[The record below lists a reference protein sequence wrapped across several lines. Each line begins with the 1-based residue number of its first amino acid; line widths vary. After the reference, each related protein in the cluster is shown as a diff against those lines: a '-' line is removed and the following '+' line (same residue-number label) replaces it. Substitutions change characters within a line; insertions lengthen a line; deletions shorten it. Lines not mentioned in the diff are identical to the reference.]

1 MTSYDIIVVGAGH
14 AGIEAALVSARMG
27 CSTLLLTISFDTI
40 AQMSCN
46 PAIGGLAKGQ
56 LVREIDALG
65 GEMARATD
73 YSGIQ
78 FRILN
83 TGKGPAVQSPRA
95 QCDKKEYHF
104 YMRKVLEKQS
114 TLAIKEEMIE
124 SLTAETQRIQKN
136 SLWNVVGKSGIVY
149 SAQALIITTGTF
161 MKGLIHI
168 GEERFPG
175 GRINEP
181 SAENISASLRKIGLE
196 LGRLKTGT
204 PPRLDTKTIDYSNLK
219 AQDGDEPPQ
228 PFSFSTKEI
237 TRKQI
242 PCYITH
248 TNKKTH
254 EIIKKN
260 LHRAPLYTGQIKAI
274 GPRYCP
280 SIEDKIV
287 RFAERDQH
295 QIFLEP
301 EGRNVPEVYC
311 NGISTSLPRDVQEEM
326 VHSIK
331 GLEEAKF
338 IRYGY
343 AIEYDVVLPHQIKP
357 SLETKKIENL
367 FLAGQ
372 INGTSGY
379 EEAAAQGIMAGINA
393 VLKIRQEPPAPL
405 EAIQLHK
412 ETNEIIS
419 HIESEASNGLR
430 SPKNLLPHFIL
441 ARSDAYIGV
450 LIDDLVT
457 LGPTEPYRMFTS
469 RAEYRLL
476 LRSDNADRRLMPYGF
491 KLGLLNKEFQN
502 KLNTKEEFIRKTIT
516 LLNKSFSNGKSFK
529 KLLKQPEIKLK
540 ELEDKSKPLRL
551 LNLTDDIREQ
561 VEIEVKYEG
570 YIQRQL
576 RQIERAK
583 KMENYLLPTEPASPS
598 GRFDYNKIKHL
609 SKEAKTQLNK
619 FKPLSLGQASRIAGV
634 SPADISVL
642 MIYLHQQNTSSDKSK
657 QDYT

>member
-1 MTSYDIIVVGAGH
+1 MNQYDIIVVGAGH

-27 CSTLLLTISFDTI
+27 CSTLLLTISFDSI

-95 QCDKKEYHF
+95 QCDKKEYHL
-104 YMRKVLEKQS
+104 YMRKVLENQDNL
-114 TLAIKEEMIE
+114 TLKELMVEEI
-124 SLTAETQRIQKN
+124 IVDHNK
-136 SLWNVVGKSGIVY
+136 VVGIKSQITNLKSQIPNEYYAKAV
-149 SAQALIITTGTF
+149 IITTGTF

-168 GEERFPG
+168 GEEQFPG

-181 SAENISASLRKIGLE
+181 SAENISASLKKIGLE

-204 PPRLDTKTIDYSNLK
+204 PPRLDTRTIDYSNLRV
-219 AQDGDEPPQ
+219 QNGDEPPK
-228 PFSFSTKEI
+228 PFSFSTDRI
-237 TRKQI
+237 TQKQI

-248 TNKKTH
+248 TNKNTH

-301 EGRNVPEVYC
+301 EGKNIHEVYC

-326 VHSIK
+326 VHSID
-331 GLEEAKF
+331 GLEKAKF

-343 AIEYDVVLPHQIKP
+343 AIEYDVILPYQIKP

-393 VLKIRQEPPAPL
+393 VLKIRKEPAC
-405 EAIQLHK
+405 A
-412 ETNEIIS
+412 
-419 HIESEASNGLR
+419 EASVGRPLFML
-430 SPKNLLPHFIL
+430 S
-441 ARSDAYIGV
+441 RSDAYIGV
-450 LIDDLVT
+450 LVDDLVT

-476 LRSDNADRRLMPYGF
+476 LRSDNADRRLMPYAF
-491 KLGLLNKEFQN
+491 KLGLLNKELQHR
-502 KLNTKEEFIRKTIT
+502 LHSKEELIQKTIT

-529 KLLKQPEIKLK
+529 RLLKQPEIRLK
-540 ELEDKSKPLRL
+540 ELEEKSKQLRL

-583 KMENYLLPTEPASPS
+583 KMEDYLLPAE
-598 GRFDYNKIKHL
+598 FDYNKIKHL
-609 SKEAKTQLNK
+609 SKEARTQLNK
-619 FKPLSLGQASRIAGV
+619 FTPLSLGQASRIAGV

-642 MIYLHQQNTSSDKSK
+642 MIYFLKKNKTAD
-657 QDYT
+657 